1 MLIVIAGAIAQLVD
15 GGLGMGFGVTST
27 TILLLSMTPAHASA
41 VVHAAEVGTTL
52 ASGLA
57 HWRFGNVNWRIVFR
71 LGLPGAVG
79 AGIGAT
85 VLSHISANAAQPI
98 TAIILALVGANLLWR
113 FSRGRIRKPS
123 SRQYSTPM
131 IVALGTVGGLVDA
144 TGGGGWGPMT
154 TSTLL
159 ALGKDE
165 PRRVIGTVNTAEF
178 LVATAATIGF
188 VIGLWDQLDTHLFAI
203 GQLMLGGVIA
213 APVAAWLVTKVNPII
228 LGGFV
233 GTALIALNLPVL
245 WPVAVVAGIILTR
258 RGIKRS
264 RRTHIIVSTQ
274 PRIENQYAEVKVL

>member
-1 MLIVIAGAIAQLVD
+1 MLIVVAGAIAQLVD

-27 TILLLSMTPAHASA
+27 TILLLTMTPAHASA

-52 ASGLA
+52 ASGVA
-57 HWRFGNVNWRIVFR
+57 HWRFGNVNWRIVVQ
-71 LGLPGAVG
+71 LGIPGAVG
-79 AGIGAT
+79 ALIGAT
-85 VLSHISANAAQPI
+85 LLSHIAADAAQPI

-113 FSRGRIRKPS
+113 FSRGRVRKPS
-123 SRQYSTPM
+123 SRQYSAPM
-131 IVALGTVGGLVDA
+131 IIALGTVGGLVDA

-188 VIGLWDQLDTHLFAI
+188 VIGLWEQLHTHLFAI

-213 APVAAWLVTKVNPII
+213 APVAAWLVTKINPII

-245 WPVAVVAGIILTR
+245 WPVAIVAGVILTR
-258 RGIKRS
+258 RGMKRS
-264 RRTHIIVSTQ
+264 RRAHIILSTQ
-274 PRIENQYAEVKVL
+274 PRREKQYNEVNAL

>member
-41 VVHAAEVGTTL
+41 VVHAAEVGKTL

-79 AGIGAT
+79 AGVGAT

-274 PRIENQYAEVKVL
+274 PRIENQYAEVKAL

>member
-79 AGIGAT
+79 AGVGAT

-274 PRIENQYAEVKVL
+274 PRIENQYAEVKAL